1 VRIAV
6 SGTHVIGKS
15 TLVEAIS
22 ERLPD
27 HTVVPEPY
35 ELLEDRGYE
44 FAYPPSVDDFVAQ
57 LRQSLA
63 VLRRPAPNLIVDRS
77 PLDFLGYIY
86 ASPGAERFDGEL
98 WRRPIA
104 AAMASLDL
112 LVALQVDP
120 KHEPEVLVEDK
131 VFRLAVDRWL
141 RDIVEGD
148 ELDLCE
154 GVDLLVLG
162 GPWDRRVET
171 VLAHVN
177 TMRGERPG
185 GPRR

>member
-15 TLVEAIS
+15 TLVEALG

-35 ELLEDRGYE
+35 ELLEDHGYSFE
-44 FAYPPSVDDFVAQ
+44 YPPSVEDFVAQ

-63 VLRRPAPNLIVDRS
+63 ILRRPAPNLIVDRS

-86 ASPGAERFDGEL
+86 ASPGAERFDPDP

-104 AAMASLDL
+104 AAMTSLDL
-112 LVALQVDP
+112 LVALRIDSTYD
-120 KHEPEVLVEDK
+120 PEVPVEDRA
-131 VFRLAVDRWL
+131 FRLAVDGWL
-141 RDIVEGD
+141 RDLVEGD
-148 ELDLCE
+148 DLDLCE
-154 GVDLLVLG
+154 GVDILVLD

-171 VLAHVN
+171 VVAHVN
-177 TMRGERPG
+177 TMHRERPQAA
-185 GPRR
+185 RR

>member
-15 TLVEAIS
+15 TLVEALG

-27 HTVVPEPY
+27 YKVVPEPY

-44 FAYPPSVDDFVAQ
+44 FAHPPSVEDYVAQ

-63 VLRRPAPNLIVDRS
+63 VLRRPAPNLIVERT

-86 ASPGAERFDGEL
+86 ATPGADRFDDEP
-98 WRRPIA
+98 WRKPIA
-104 AAMASLDL
+104 AAMATLDFV
-112 LVALQVDP
+112 VALQIDP
-120 KHEPEVLVEDK
+120 KYEPEMLVEDMA
-131 VFRLAVDRWL
+131 FRRAVDGWL
-141 RDIVEGD
+141 LDITEGD
-148 ELDLCE
+148 ELDLCD
-154 GVDLLVLG
+154 GVDILVLD

-171 VLAHVN
+171 VLAHIHA
-177 TMRGERPG
+177 MERDRPG
-185 GPRR
+185 DSSR

>member
-15 TLVEAIS
+15 TLVEALG

-35 ELLEDRGYE
+35 ELLEDRGYAFE
-44 FAYPPSVDDFVAQ
+44 YPPSGEDFVAQ

-86 ASPGAERFDGEL
+86 ASPGAERFDPEP

-112 LVALQVDP
+112 LVALRVDP
-120 KHEPEVLVEDK
+120 KYEPGVLVEDQS
-131 VFRLAVDRWL
+131 FRLAVDGWL
-141 RDIVEGD
+141 RDLVEGD
-148 ELDLCE
+148 ELELCE
-154 GVDLLVLG
+154 GVEILVLD
-162 GPWDRRVET
+162 GPWGHRLET

-177 TMRGERPG
+177 TMRSERPG
-185 GPRR
+185 APRH

>member
-1 VRIAV
+1 MRIAV

-15 TLVEAIS
+15 TLVEALGD
-22 ERLPD
+22 RLPD

-35 ELLEDRGYE
+35 ELLADRGYE
-44 FAYPPSVDDFVAQ
+44 FAYPPILEDFVAQ

-63 VLRRPAPNLIVDRS
+63 VLRRPAPNLILDRS

-86 ASPGAERFDGEL
+86 AGPGTERFDAEA

-112 LVALQVDP
+112 VVALRVDP
-120 KHEPEVLVEDK
+120 MHEPEALVEDIT
-131 VFRLAVDRWL
+131 FRLAVDEVL
-141 RDIVEGD
+141 RDIIEGD

-154 GVDLLVLG
+154 GVDILVLG
-162 GPWDRRVET
+162 GPWDRRLET
-171 VLAHVN
+171 VLAYVN
-177 TMRGERPG
+177 TMGCERLG